1 MSISPFFRNLLS
13 AYQAEIDDLS
23 FDSDGRDV
31 LRQRLAD
38 KRGEIGFLVQMME
51 VSPEMVAVVFH
62 QGFAFR
68 RPAAMEKLLGCEA
81 GDVLPWSELSDAIE
95 MTPWAQGLAQTVL
108 QAPGGEWFM
117 AVAAGLQYLAGK
129 AEAPVARLGD
139 DESDGEIADDGD
151 ADGEQDELDFS
162 DGDDEPGGR
171 GGARARDEAG
181 ADWLAAQGFDRKE

>member
-13 AYQAEIDDLS
+13 AYQAEIDDLR

-31 LRQRLAD
+31 LRQRLAE

-51 VSPEMVAVVFH
+51 LSPEMVAVVFH
-62 QGFAFR
+62 QGLTFR
-68 RPAAMEKLLGCEA
+68 RPAAMDWLLRCEA
-81 GDVLPWSELSDAIE
+81 GDVLPWNELSDAIE
-95 MTPWAQGLAQTVL
+95 MTPWARELAQTVL
-108 QAPGGEWFM
+108 QASGGEWFM
-117 AVAAGLQYLAGK
+117 AVTAGLLYLAGK

-139 DESDGEIADDGD
+139 DESDDENADDRD
-151 ADGEQDELDFS
+151 AEAEDDELDFS